1 MATSFL
7 DALQKNTSKN
17 ARTENG
23 AVTHSA
29 TGSDVLNFYA
39 LAGAMR
45 NNVVQAKQLFRKAL
59 NEDRQLAIRALF
71 YLRDIRGGQGE
82 RDLFRELYKELR
94 GLDPVA
100 AETVLW
106 AVPEYG
112 RWDDVFAIAGNST
125 DTVELVRS
133 QLRLDENNLRDGK
146 SVSLMAKWLPSENAS
161 SKVSRTAARDLAQAL
176 GLSNKE
182 YRQRVVALRKHIGLL
197 EQSMSEGNWDG
208 IDYSKI
214 PSQASRKHTKA
225 FNRHDNE
232 RFSGFLDSVIK
243 GEAKMNAGTTYTYEV
258 VDMIR
263 KGQTKAADAMWSAL
277 PDYTNGAN
285 ALVVADVSG
294 SMGDVNGDG
303 YRDVGLQPIDVS
315 VSLALYFAEHNKGPF
330 NGYFMTFSERPE
342 LVKVSGATL
351 SNKLRNISTAAWSFN
366 TDIQAVFDVILKAAK
381 AAGASAEDVPQI
393 VYIISDMEF
402 DRSTRNSDKT
412 AFENAKKQF
421 EKAGYVL
428 PHIVFWNVNA
438 RNTNVPVTKNEGNVT
453 LVSGLSQSTFA
464 QVVQGKTPYE
474 SMLDVLNGERYAQIV
489 V

>member
-45 NNVVQAKQLFRKAL
+45 DNVKQAKELFRKAL

-94 GLDPVA
+94 VKDEWAAARVA
-100 AETVLW
+100 AHI
-106 AVPEYG
+106 PFYG
-112 RWDDVFAIAGNST
+112 RWDDVVDA
-125 DTVELVRS
+125 VEPGVATHLIDE
-133 QLRLDENNLRDGK
+133 QLRADFVGLNEGQ

-161 SKVSRTAARDLAQAL
+161 SKVSRAAARDLAARL

-197 EQSMSEGNWDG
+197 EQAMSEGNWDG
-208 IDYSKI
+208 IDYSKL

-225 FNRHDNE
+225 FNRHDND
-232 RFSGFLDSVIK
+232 RFSAFLDAVIK

-294 SMGDVNGDG
+294 SMGSVSYGG
-303 YRDVGLQPIDVS
+303 GPIDVS
-315 VSLALYFAEHNKGPF
+315 VSLALYFAERNKGPF

-351 SNKLRNISTAAWSFN
+351 SDKMRNIGMANWGMN
-366 TDIQAVFDVILKAAK
+366 TNIQAVFDVILKAAK
-381 AAGASAEDVPQI
+381 AAGADATDVPKI
-393 VYIISDMEF
+393 VYIVSDMEF

-464 QVVQGKTPYE
+464 QIVGGKTPYE
-474 SMLDVLNGERYAQIV
+474 SMIDVLNGERYAQIV

>member
-1 MATSFL
+1 MREVAKMATSFL

-45 NNVVQAKQLFRKAL
+45 DNVKQAKQLFRKAL

-82 RDLFRELYKELR
+82 RDLFRELYRELDADTA
-94 GLDPVA
+94 GKVA
-100 AETVLW
+100 AFI
-106 AVPEYG
+106 PEYG
-112 RWDDVFAIAGNST
+112 RWDDLFSVPNVPAI
-125 DTVELVRS
+125 VEIVSR
-133 QLRLDENNLRDGK
+133 QLRVDNTNLEDGK

-161 SKVSRTAARDLAQAL
+161 SKVSRAQARELAAAL

-182 YRQRVVALRKHIGLL
+182 YRQQVVRLRKHIGLL
-197 EQSMSEGNWDG
+197 EQAMSEGNWDG
-208 IDYSKI
+208 IDYSKL
-214 PSQASRKHTKA
+214 PSQASRKHSKA
-225 FNRHDNE
+225 FNRHDND
-232 RFSGFLDSVIK
+232 RFSAFLDAVIK

-294 SMGDVNGDG
+294 SMGSVSYGG
-303 YRDVGLQPIDVS
+303 GPIDVS
-315 VSLALYFAEHNKGPF
+315 VSLALYFAERNKGPF

-351 SNKLRNISTAAWSFN
+351 SDKMRNIGMANWGMN
-366 TDIQAVFDVILKAAK
+366 TNIQAVFDVILKAAK
-381 AAGASAEDVPQI
+381 AAGADATDVPKI
-393 VYIISDMEF
+393 VYIVSDMEF

-474 SMLDVLNGERYAQIV
+474 SMIDVLNGPRYAQILV
-489 V
+489 

>member
-1 MATSFL
+1 MREVAKMATSFL

-45 NNVVQAKQLFRKAL
+45 DNVKQAKQLFRKAL

-82 RDLFRELYKELR
+82 RDLFRELYRELDADTA
-94 GLDPVA
+94 GKVA
-100 AETVLW
+100 AFI
-106 AVPEYG
+106 PEYG
-112 RWDDVFAIAGNST
+112 RWDDLFSVPNVPVI
-125 DTVELVRS
+125 VEIVSR
-133 QLRLDENNLRDGK
+133 QLRVDNTNLEDGK

-161 SKVSRTAARDLAQAL
+161 SKVSRAQARELAAAL

-182 YRQRVVALRKHIGLL
+182 YRQQVVALRKHIGLL
-197 EQSMSEGNWDG
+197 EQAMSEGNWDG
-208 IDYSKI
+208 IDYSKL
-214 PSQASRKHTKA
+214 PSQASRKHSKA
-225 FNRHDNE
+225 FNRHDND
-232 RFSGFLDSVIK
+232 RFSAFLDAVIK

-263 KGQTKAADAMWSAL
+263 KGHTKAADATWSAL

-294 SMGDVNGDG
+294 SMGSVSYGG
-303 YRDVGLQPIDVS
+303 GPIDVS
-315 VSLALYFAEHNKGPF
+315 VSLALYFAERNKGPF

-351 SNKLRNISTAAWSFN
+351 SDKMRNIGTANWGMN
-366 TDIQAVFDVILKAAK
+366 TNIQAVFDVILKAAK
-381 AAGASAEDVPQI
+381 AAGADATDVPKI
-393 VYIISDMEF
+393 VYIVSDMEF

-474 SMLDVLNGERYAQIV
+474 SMIDVLNGPRYAQILV
-489 V
+489 